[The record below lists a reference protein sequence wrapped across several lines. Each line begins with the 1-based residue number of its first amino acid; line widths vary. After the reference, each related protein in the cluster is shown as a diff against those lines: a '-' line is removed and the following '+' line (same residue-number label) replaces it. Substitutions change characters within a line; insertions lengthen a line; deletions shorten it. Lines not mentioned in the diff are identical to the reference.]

1 MWIQQYAD
9 NSNHCEWQILC
20 VFWLSTAWTVSREV
34 WRGWCAIAENSKR
47 SSGNCTT
54 NIRDINSYCDVL
66 LISCDASVEQFYT
79 YWPMTVPILTTDFS
93 RKLEFANQT
102 KTAYSTVLY
111 VTKDLVRQLGM
122 FHTFYGSFA
131 SILENGLLI
140 SVKKNLSTSLF
151 IVYNK
156 LRYYYASSK
165 FRQKCVSFF
174 NRSKDIG

>member
-20 VFWLSTAWTVSREV
+20 VFWLPTAWTVSREV
-34 WRGWCAIAENSKR
+34 SRGWCAIAENSKR

-79 YWPMTVPILTTDFS
+79 YWPMTVPIPTTDFS

-111 VTKDLVRQLGM
+111 VTKHLVGNVP
-122 FHTFYGSFA
+122 H
-131 SILENGLLI
+131 ILWFICQYTRKRPVDQCE
-140 SVKKNLSTSLF
+140 KNLSTSLF
-151 IVYNK
+151 IMYNK
-156 LRYYYASSK
+156 VKILL
-165 FRQKCVSFF
+165 CFF
-174 NRSKDIG
+174 